1 MKNRHHRVTKHPTLL
16 QQEAQGRNDIEE
28 SYRGDDGVLE
38 EQRQLLG
45 KRITEAIPSVQNHMV
60 GRLLFY

>member
-1 MKNRHHRVTKHPTLL
+1 MKNRHHRVHPLTKL
-16 QQEAQGRNDIEE
+16 QEVAQGRNDIEE
-28 SYRGDDGVLE
+28 SNRGDDGVLE